1 MCLCVKTLPFFKSKN
16 KVWKLIRS
24 GYIFLCWTIRELILF
39 YDSLK
44 LILSWCK
51 PIQIFK
57 QLEILRTGAIYRVR
71 LRENEPALSLV
82 VHIRTILVWGNEIQY
97 TYYLIQYMCS
107 VISKCSTSE
116 PSLFKMKVK
125 TLKKRIKVA
134 RWGFQGQYL
143 RSLSINYVSNKK
155 DGKITTTE
163 DFLKVLYY
171 YYYFFGWL
179 TRGRLVASLQPQLC

>member
-1 MCLCVKTLPFFKSKN
+1 ML
-16 KVWKLIRS
+16 R
-24 GYIFLCWTIRELILF
+24 R
-39 YDSLK
+39 

-51 PIQIFK
+51 PIQI
-57 QLEILRTGAIYRVR
+57 QLELLRNGAIYRVH
-71 LRENEPALSLV
+71 RENKPALSLL

-107 VISKCSTSE
+107 VISKCSTSQ

-163 DFLKVLYY
+163 DS
-171 YYYFFGWL
+171 G
-179 TRGRLVASLQPQLC
+179 TSI